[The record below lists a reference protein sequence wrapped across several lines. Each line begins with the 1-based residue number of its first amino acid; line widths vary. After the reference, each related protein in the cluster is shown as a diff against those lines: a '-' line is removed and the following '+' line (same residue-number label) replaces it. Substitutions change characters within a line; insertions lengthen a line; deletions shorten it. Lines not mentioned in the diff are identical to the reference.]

1 MRDPSTEG
9 RSRDGRSRP
18 VTRDVSSTSGLDPNS
33 ADASDALQPSGA
45 SGDGVYSE
53 YYTLFEHLHHK
64 SAGAFATKH
73 SPDTSDWSATTPSGA
88 RFGSFVGHR
97 APQSLSSGRTS
108 KAHHGHAMT
117 AQDQAHPKI
126 GSSQLAAEI
135 AEVYQMAMSRG
146 WSVAT
151 VMDAALV
158 AGLRSAEGLPLS
170 MACLDRLLAE
180 NARVRDMAERLNR
193 LRWFGGVLGADDTN
207 DPLEQAARRFCSQQA
222 AGTVFRGL
230 GEDGWPTPYLSQFL
244 MMDAVRAANGT
255 GGFEHPVQTAQAGHV
270 VFENPSRVSK
280 GMRANERL
288 AWQQAFQMAACMR
301 GLTQF
306 LLMDAA
312 QAANGPGGLA
322 RALQTV
328 RAGHVVR
335 ENASRVPEGTRADAC
350 LSWQQAFQMPSHMR
364 GLTQFLVMDAVK
376 AAQRPNGLEH
386 SVDSDGAG
394 HVGPENPSPVL
405 EATRS
410 DARPAWQR
418 ASQIPARLR
427 DLTISDA
434 SIGLVVKPFQAA
446 ALLLAERAYPRDPG
460 LDRLELGD
468 DTRDAS
474 YLLGLMHGVAI
485 CAAETSK
492 ENTAFA
498 RQLAG
503 PEAIAARLH
512 HILSGA
518 APDRDRTAAADLP
531 DVLSVKTTHAQR
543 TALAGVACYVHPS
556 DTRYEPALLQ
566 ILDNVRIHNSRAAKT
581 GAMSRET
588 ACWHLPM
595 PSATSGGLPPPSAAT
610 FVTQATALGT
620 VLKAF
625 FNMSDAAAQGHPAYL
640 VRPEDI
646 AFVPGAGTLGPGLSN
661 NLLSLRTHQGLSLE
675 GELNKLMW
683 NVSLGGSIAG
693 IQAYSDYMDAAQ
705 LGETVAIEVLRER
718 ILARD
723 GQDALSVTIPLL
735 IPRRLPDA
743 MPGLSNPNPDEIYT
757 AIKICSDGT
766 LVSAR
771 PTPGRT

>member
-1 MRDPSTEG
+1 MRNRSTEG
-9 RSRDGRSRP
+9 RSRAGRSRP
-18 VTRDVSSTSGLDPNS
+18 VTRDASSSSGLDPNS
-33 ADASDALQPSGA
+33 ADAFDALQSLGA
-45 SGDGVYSE
+45 SGDGVFSE
-53 YYTLFEHLHHK
+53 YRTLFEYLHHK

-88 RFGSFVGHR
+88 RFGSFLGHR

-117 AQDQAHPKI
+117 AQDQANPKI

-244 MMDAVRAANGT
+244 MMDAVRAANGP
-255 GGFEHPVQTAQAGHV
+255 GGFEHPVQTARAGHV
-270 VFENPSRVSK
+270 VLETPSRVSK

-322 RALQTV
+322 RPIQTV

-350 LSWQQAFQMPSHMR
+350 LS
-364 GLTQFLVMDAVK
+364 
-376 AAQRPNGLEH
+376 
-386 SVDSDGAG
+386 
-394 HVGPENPSPVL
+394 
-405 EATRS
+405 
-410 DARPAWQR
+410 WQR

-446 ALLLAERAYPRDPG
+446 ALLLAKRAYPRDPG

-485 CAAETSK
+485 RAAETSK

-503 PEAIAARLH
+503 PQAIAARLH

-518 APDRDRTAAADLP
+518 APDRDGTAAADLP

-566 ILDNVRIHNSRAAKT
+566 ILDNVRIHNSHAAKT
-581 GAMSRET
+581 GAMCRET

-625 FNMSDAAAQGHPAYL
+625 FNMSDAAAQGHPAYF

-646 AFVPGAGTLGPGLSN
+646 AFVPGAGTLGPGLSD

-683 NVSLGGSIAG
+683 NVSLGCSIAG
-693 IQAYSDYMDAAQ
+693 IQAYSDYVDAAQ